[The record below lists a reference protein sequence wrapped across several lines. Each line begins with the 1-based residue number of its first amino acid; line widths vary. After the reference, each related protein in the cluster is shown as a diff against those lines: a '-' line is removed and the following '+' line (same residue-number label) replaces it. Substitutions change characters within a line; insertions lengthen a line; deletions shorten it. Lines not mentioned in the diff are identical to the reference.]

1 MMQVVLAHAG
11 HDHGPDPA
19 LVALLVA
26 LAVLAILVAGTALR
40 RARARRQSLG
50 VGGDEGM

>member
-1 MMQVVLAHAG
+1 MQVVLAHAG
-11 HDHGPDPA
+11 HSHGPDPA

-26 LAVLAILVAGTALR
+26 LLVLGVLAVATAFR
-40 RARARRQSLG
+40 RARARRQAVG

>member
-1 MMQVVLAHAG
+1 MQVVLAHAG
-11 HDHGPDPA
+11 HSHGPDPA

-26 LAVLAILVAGTALR
+26 LIVLGVLAVATVLR
-40 RARARRQSLG
+40 QGRARRQTLR

>member
-1 MMQVVLAHAG
+1 MQVVLAHAG
-11 HDHGPDPA
+11 HGHGPDPA

-26 LAVLAILVAGTALR
+26 LILLSILAAGTALR
-40 RARARRQSLG
+40 RARARRETLG